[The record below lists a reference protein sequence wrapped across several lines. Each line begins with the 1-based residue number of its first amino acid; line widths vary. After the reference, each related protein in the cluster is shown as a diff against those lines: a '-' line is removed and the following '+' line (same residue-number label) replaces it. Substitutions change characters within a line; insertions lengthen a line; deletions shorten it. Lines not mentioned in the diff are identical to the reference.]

1 MSYYYITREKWNRT
15 MVQRSCA
22 YQSRE
27 SSRVIVIVA
36 VISIKY
42 EGFNVYVCGSTF
54 LMKGETMARSLEE
67 SYVESSRVK

>member
-1 MSYYYITREKWNRT
+1 MLISVEKAVVT
-15 MVQRSCA
+15 
-22 YQSRE
+22 
-27 SSRVIVIVA
+27 VIVA

>member
-42 EGFNVYVCGSTF
+42 EGFNVCVCVWFDDFNEGRDNGSELGGKALRF
-54 LMKGETMARSLEE
+54 SI
-67 SYVESSRVK
+67 

>member
-1 MSYYYITREKWNRT
+1 MLISVEKAVVT
-15 MVQRSCA
+15 
-22 YQSRE
+22 
-27 SSRVIVIVA
+27 IIVA